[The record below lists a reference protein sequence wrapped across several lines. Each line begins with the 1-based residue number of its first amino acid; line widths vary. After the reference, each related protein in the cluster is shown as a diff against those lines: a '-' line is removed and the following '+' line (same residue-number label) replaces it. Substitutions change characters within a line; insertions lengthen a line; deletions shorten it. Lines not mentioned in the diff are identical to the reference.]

1 MISTIIVEFF
11 LLIRY
16 NLYEDDIMD
25 VNEIKRELEVSK
37 KKINDL
43 WRSL

>member
-1 MISTIIVEFF
+1 MEIF

-25 VNEIKRELEVSK
+25 VNEIKRELEVFK

>member
-25 VNEIKRELEVSK
+25 VNEIKRELEVFK
-37 KKINDL
+37 KRINDL